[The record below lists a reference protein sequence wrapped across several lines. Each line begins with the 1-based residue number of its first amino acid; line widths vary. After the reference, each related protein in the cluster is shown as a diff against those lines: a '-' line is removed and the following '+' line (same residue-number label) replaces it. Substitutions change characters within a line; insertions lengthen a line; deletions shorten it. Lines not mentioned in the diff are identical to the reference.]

1 MYKIDASSLLSAAE
15 WGYNTAVN
23 GIHLLWTVQKFADD
37 YLRAKNYN
45 KNEAIDSLIRFQV
58 AKTFS
63 SGFISNIGGIAT
75 LPVAVPAELTSLFY
89 IQLRMVAAIAYI
101 RGYDIYCDQIKVLAI
116 ACLVGD
122 TVINIF
128 KDVGLQ
134 IGKDLLLNTVKSIP
148 IKILL
153 EINKRVG
160 MRLLTKF
167 GQTGIVNIGKIIPIV
182 SGVIGGTIDSS
193 STLSVGKVCKKV
205 FTAE

>member
-37 YLRAKNYN
+37 YLRTKNYN